1 MKIVLFVGPFLLFV
15 AFVLLLIA
23 ASRKAISAW
32 PFYGKRVLS
41 DPEQVLYW
49 RLVEALPGDVV
60 LTQVQLSRF
69 LGVKKGHKRMQW
81 LNRVNQKSADFVVC
95 KKNFSV
101 LVVIE
106 LDDST
111 HTRSS
116 RRKADRDKAKAI
128 NDAGLTPLR
137 WHVKAMPSIEEIQ
150 TSVRP
155 QTAAAT
161 TATDESLA
169 DVDPVLMA
177 VRPGSSRAL

>member
-1 MKIVLFVGPFLLFV
+1 
-15 AFVLLLIA
+15 
-23 ASRKAISAW
+23 
-32 PFYGKRVLS
+32 
-41 DPEQVLYW
+41 
-49 RLVEALPGDVV
+49 
-60 LTQVQLSRF
+60 
-69 LGVKKGHKRMQW
+69 MQW

-95 KKNFSV
+95 KKDFSV

-111 HTRSS
+111 HTRPS
-116 RRKADRDKAKAI
+116 RRKADGDKERAI
-128 NDAGLTPLR
+128 NDAGLPVLR

-161 TATDESLA
+161 TARDESLA
-169 DVDPVLMA
+169 DIDPVLMP